1 MKYNPKKEDFYILK
15 TKFNESYRDELY
27 DDGLNLCFQGNEEK
41 SNDNND
47 FPDVYENPY
56 EERYDYSDDICAEY
70 KHLYKLVKRLQ
81 VELSLVFCPNSR
93 IKELFGSGDVI
104 EGTAYRAILDEVDS
118 IIAKID
124 VNKKSLKKDIENSI
138 KEFLSFVHSTE
149 LAIYQNFDIMQI
161 NEPEY
166 DSVQSYLFGV
176 SDRFTVLGETARYFF
191 GNIYDMVSDY
201 NVKILDCYK
210 ETIDGFL
217 YSNNIG
223 KSSKSEIPIGNIIK
237 QLTDYNEFKDIHFP
251 SLYKDDNKLIE
262 VCNKLIDGCFLD
274 KSTSTDDFVYFFSG
288 RGKTPEQNLIWIGNN
303 VELAFFL
310 DSYFTKFKNDIP
322 EKWKIAQKIFNR
334 KNLRQSLKNSENST
348 DESLNQMRYDT
359 FNAILE

>member
-15 TKFNESYRDELY
+15 TKFNESYTDELY

-47 FPDVYENPY
+47 FPDDFENPF
-56 EERYDYSDDICAEY
+56 EERYDYADNICAEY
-70 KHLYKLVKRLQ
+70 RHLHKLVKRLQ
-81 VELSLVFCPNSR
+81 VELSSVFCPNSR
-93 IKELFGSGDVI
+93 IKELFGSTDVI
-104 EGTAYRAILDEVDS
+104 EGTAYSAILDEVDS
-118 IIAKID
+118 IISKID

-138 KEFLSFVHSTE
+138 KEFLNFVHSTE
-149 LAIYQNFDIMQI
+149 YAIYQNFDIVQT

-166 DSVQSYLFGV
+166 DSVQSYLLDV
-176 SDRFTVLGETARYFF
+176 SNNFAVLGETARYFF